1 MPKHLKGIINIA
13 TTKGISEKSLKRIG
27 CGWIME
33 SEVQNFL
40 PEFLVFF
47 SLKQESNKLELKFTK
62 IHGALELWGG
72 EQGL

>member
-1 MPKHLKGIINIA
+1 
-13 TTKGISEKSLKRIG
+13 
-27 CGWIME
+27 ME

>member
-47 SLKQESNKLELKFTK
+47 FFK
-62 IHGALELWGG
+62 AG
-72 EQGL
+72 E